1 MEENQSK
8 STEQPPESR
17 FQVSRSTLLVDLWMG
32 RIIRLGGISVVIAV
46 FGMLIFLVSQ
56 IFPLF
61 SKAKVESLTPVNFT
75 EASNHRLPI
84 ERKAEA

>member
-46 FGMLIFLVSQ
+46 FGMLIFLV
-56 IFPLF
+56 
-61 SKAKVESLTPVNFT
+61 
-75 EASNHRLPI
+75 
-84 ERKAEA
+84 